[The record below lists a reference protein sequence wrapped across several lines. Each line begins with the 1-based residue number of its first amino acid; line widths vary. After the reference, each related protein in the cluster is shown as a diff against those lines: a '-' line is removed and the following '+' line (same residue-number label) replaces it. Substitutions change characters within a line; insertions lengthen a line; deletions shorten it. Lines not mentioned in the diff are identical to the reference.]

1 MRNKFCFFF
10 VIVTSPH
17 SGTCDTQVA
26 PTMCS
31 CSHVTPYFER
41 FNDQHLDSWNG
52 TPTAIDTCKTRW
64 GEWMENRRST
74 YKMAIASLSN
84 VQTWL
89 VFSLNSSALISFDSN
104 ACLSSRHRGACISYS
119 VTPGGHK
126 SKKKKKKKKISWWLF
141 PIGRWK
147 CKTGTWLTS
156 ESRLARFDQVG
167 NGQQRLAQL
176 HFPLQQFPEFVCS
189 MNEELIQRP
198 TAGGQRFDH
207 PDSARRQ
214 LIAREIKAFLS
225 AKRMHPPKLN
235 DLAVRVCY
243 LIKFEIECSAWWTCR
258 LGLASGKTWKFESW
272 LQESTYLGS
281 VSRM

>member
-1 MRNKFCFFF
+1 MLITLPLQSPKYILFLF

-52 TPTAIDTCKTRW
+52 TPVAIDTCKTRW

-126 SKKKKKKKKISWWLF
+126 SKIKKIKNKKSLDDCF
-141 PIGRWK
+141 P
-147 CKTGTWLTS
+147 S
-156 ESRLARFDQVG
+156 ADG
-167 NGQQRLAQL
+167 NAKLERDWPLNRVWPGSIKSAMASKDL
-176 HFPLQQFPEFVCS
+176 HS
-189 MNEELIQRP
+189 S
-198 TAGGQRFDH
+198 T
-207 PDSARRQ
+207 
-214 LIAREIKAFLS
+214 FLS
-225 AKRMHPPKLN
+225 SSFLSLCVQWMKN
-235 DLAVRVCY
+235 
-243 LIKFEIECSAWWTCR
+243 
-258 LGLASGKTWKFESW
+258 
-272 LQESTYLGS
+272 
-281 VSRM
+281 